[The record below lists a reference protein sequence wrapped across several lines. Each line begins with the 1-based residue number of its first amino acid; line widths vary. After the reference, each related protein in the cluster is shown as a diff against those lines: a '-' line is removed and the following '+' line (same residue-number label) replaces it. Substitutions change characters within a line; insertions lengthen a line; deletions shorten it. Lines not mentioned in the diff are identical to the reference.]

1 MTDDFRI
8 VTEAS
13 SRGNKTN
20 RRDALRQVIQEI
32 KSMTGLRK
40 VKTQLQELMN
50 FAQVVAIR
58 RDRDLPE
65 PSLSL
70 HMVFTGSPGT
80 GKTVIARKVGKLLN
94 AIGLLKTDKFVEA
107 DRSQLV
113 GNHLGDTAK
122 LVRDKV
128 DEATDGVLF
137 IDEAYTLGGAV
148 PGQPADLFGKEAIDT
163 LLKLMEDRRD
173 RLVVIVAG
181 YDNEIRRFIDQNV
194 GLKSRFT
201 RFIKFDDY
209 SAEELFEIFEGFIKD
224 ARYQLTPEAKRL
236 IQKEIDR
243 MRRGADE
250 RFGNARAVRQLFES
264 MLPIQAQRIVGP
276 SDDFESLSERLS
288 DEDLIT
294 LTADDVRAVTE

>member
-94 AIGLLKTDKFVEA
+94 AIGLLQTDKFVEA
-107 DRSQLV
+107 DRSRTLSVIISATQRNWSGTRSMKPRTGFCSSTRLTHSAARFL
-113 GNHLGDTAK
+113 GNPPTYSEKK
-122 LVRDKV
+122 L
-128 DEATDGVLF
+128 
-137 IDEAYTLGGAV
+137 
-148 PGQPADLFGKEAIDT
+148 
-163 LLKLMEDRRD
+163 
-173 RLVVIVAG
+173 
-181 YDNEIRRFIDQNV
+181 
-194 GLKSRFT
+194 ST
-201 RFIKFDDY
+201 RC
-209 SAEELFEIFEGFIKD
+209 S
-224 ARYQLTPEAKRL
+224 
-236 IQKEIDR
+236 
-243 MRRGADE
+243 
-250 RFGNARAVRQLFES
+250 S
-264 MLPIQAQRIVGP
+264 
-276 SDDFESLSERLS
+276 
-288 DEDLIT
+288 
-294 LTADDVRAVTE
+294 